1 MHDDRAMKMK
11 HDMNGM
17 RLSTFLSDNS
27 TRTIHNTIAVTEYIM
42 DIHTQPFAFSDICEL
57 KVFISPAVL
66 IVFKWCLNAI

>member
-1 MHDDRAMKMK
+1 MK

-42 DIHTQPFAFSDICEL
+42 DIHTQPFTFSDIREL